1 MKRVLATSVLGLVA
15 AGTLPAT
22 ASAAAPACAATGP
35 DPTKQAIHPN
45 KKGVPKKLSD
55 PENPGKLF
63 GKSRPNRQKEDQERN
78 TGEVVRVAGFS
89 TALMAAEYVQRLS
102 QFEDAGYV
110 KLAVKVCN
118 RNSDPQSFSYI
129 NWRLQTP
136 SGQVLDPTFVTAPI
150 LGGSGG
156 LTTDL
161 VKGAEVAGDVYF
173 QVGAEHG
180 EFYALYKPELFDA
193 SRGVWKVAV

>member
-1 MKRVLATSVLGLVA
+1 MKRVLAVLILGLFTVGILPTVA
-15 AGTLPAT
+15 L
-22 ASAAAPACAATGP
+22 AAAPACAATGP

-45 KKGVPKKLSD
+45 KKGVPKKLKE

-63 GKSRPNRQKEDQERN
+63 GKGRPNRQREDQERN
-78 TGEVVRVAGFS
+78 TGEVVRIAGFS
-89 TALMAAEYVQRLS
+89 TALTGAEYVQSVS

-110 KLAVKVCN
+110 KLTVKVCN

-150 LGGSGG
+150 LGGTGG
-156 LTTDL
+156 LTDI

-173 QVGAEHG
+173 QVGGEHG
-180 EFYALYKPELFDA
+180 EFYALYKPEPFDA